1 MMTEGKF
8 DADIARLHEINPFLS
23 NTDLVYTI
31 LRDQIV
37 NHKLQPGKK
46 LNQEQIAIDMNV
58 SRTPVREALIELA
71 KVKIIETYPQ
81 RKSVVSLIDYDL
93 VDESRFMRDVLE
105 CAIVEQVC
113 ELVTPADLQALEEN
127 VRLQNFYLDN
137 YDPENLMWLD
147 NKFHE
152 NLFRIARK
160 SQIHSLIQNISIH
173 FDRVRSMSLVSVE
186 SQQAAVQDHEEIT
199 RQIRLGNAEM
209 ARQQMET
216 HLSRYKFDAL
226 KIQAEFPQYFKQP
239 PSSARETE
247 AGNKF

>member
-1 MMTEGKF
+1 MHISERLPRESSRDYALRIIKDNIISLRLEPGSQISENELATEMG
-8 DADIARLHEINPFLS
+8 L
-23 NTDLVYTI
+23 
-31 LRDQIV
+31 
-37 NHKLQPGKK
+37 
-46 LNQEQIAIDMNV
+46 

-186 SQQAAVQDHEEIT
+186 SQPAAVQDHEEIT

>member
-1 MMTEGKF
+1 MHISERLPRESSRDYALRIIKDNIISLRLEPGSQISENELATEMG
-8 DADIARLHEINPFLS
+8 L
-23 NTDLVYTI
+23 
-31 LRDQIV
+31 
-37 NHKLQPGKK
+37 
-46 LNQEQIAIDMNV
+46 

-160 SQIHSLIQNISIH
+160 SQIHS
-173 FDRVRSMSLVSVE
+173 
-186 SQQAAVQDHEEIT
+186 QAAVQDHEEIT

-239 PSSARETE
+239 PSSARGTE

>member
-1 MMTEGKF
+1 MHISERLPRESSRDYALRIIKDNIISLRLEPGSQISENELATEMG
-8 DADIARLHEINPFLS
+8 L
-23 NTDLVYTI
+23 
-31 LRDQIV
+31 
-37 NHKLQPGKK
+37 
-46 LNQEQIAIDMNV
+46 

-71 KVKIIETYPQ
+71 KVKI
-81 RKSVVSLIDYDL
+81 IDYDL

>member
-1 MMTEGKF
+1 M
-8 DADIARLHEINPFLS
+8 
-23 NTDLVYTI
+23 
-31 LRDQIV
+31 
-37 NHKLQPGKK
+37 
-46 LNQEQIAIDMNV
+46 
-58 SRTPVREALIELA
+58 
-71 KVKIIETYPQ
+71 
-81 RKSVVSLIDYDL
+81 
-93 VDESRFMRDVLE
+93 
-105 CAIVEQVC
+105 EQVC
-113 ELVTPADLQALEEN
+113 ELITPADLQALEEN

-186 SQQAAVQDHEEIT
+186 SQQAAVRDHGEIT
-199 RQIRLGNAEM
+199 RQIRLGNAEL

>member
-1 MMTEGKF
+1 MAKMTLKEQVYNQIF
-8 DADIARLHEINPFLS
+8 DDIAQGKYQAN
-23 NTDLVYTI
+23 DI
-31 LRDQIV
+31 LTES
-37 NHKLQPGKK
+37 KLMEKYQ
-46 LNQEQIAIDMNV
+46 V
-58 SRTPVREALIELA
+58 SKSPVREALIELA